1 MTRLARMV
9 AVVTGASRGIG
20 AATAELLASEGA
32 QVIRVARSLAAGSH
46 GSFHDVPCDL
56 TDPAQVNRLG
66 VRIVTQHGAPDI
78 VVSNA
83 GSFLLRPLEKTDP
96 AEFQQQLA
104 VNLAAPFNVA
114 RAFLPAMRNAGKGSF
129 INMGSIADHVGFPE
143 NAAYAREQV
152 RPPRSARDA
161 GGGVSRLG
169 RSAHPGVT
177 RTDRHRHVGRG
188 GPGTTSGAHTALSHA
203 APERCRRGSGLRRHS
218 SGARARRLASP
229 RTRIKAPQMTQMH
242 ADHSRRASTRELFV
256 EGVY

>member
-1 MTRLARMV
+1 MTRLARLV

-32 QVIRVARSLAAGSH
+32 QVIRVARSLSAGSH

-83 GSFLLRPLEKTDP
+83 GSFLLRPLEETDP

-104 VNLAAPFNVA
+104 VNLAAPFHVA

-129 INMGSIADHVGFPE
+129 ISMGSIADHAGFPE
-143 NAAYAREQV
+143 NAAYAA
-152 RPPRSARDA
+152 SKF
-161 GGGVSRLG
+161 GL
-169 RSAHPGVT
+169 
-177 RTDRHRHVGRG
+177 RG
-188 GPGTTSGAHTALSHA
+188 LHETLVA
-203 APERCRRGSGLRRHS
+203 EYRGSGVRLTLVSPGPTDTDMWDRVDLEQRPELTPRSGMLRPNDV
-218 SGARARRLASP
+218 AEA
-229 RTRIKAPQMTQMH
+229 I
-242 ADHSRRASTRELFV
+242 LFV
-256 EGVY
+256 ATRPAHVVIDWLRLGPG